1 MTHLITN
8 HSNFGMSVLGRERP
22 AAISIEIKSIDDT
35 SNFDEFPESDIL
47 KPTGNTTN
55 SPYCCLTSALFPP
68 SFGVMFTDQGR
79 GHGEELQVFG
89 CLVSISSAVL
99 GSSETLSHGI
109 WLHAPRLSLP
119 SGWVSHKGLLSYC
132 CLLQ

>member
-8 HSNFGMSVLGRERP
+8 RSNSGMSVLGRERP

-55 SPYCCLTSALFPP
+55 SAYGCLTSALFPP
-68 SFGVMFTDQGR
+68 RFGVMFTNPGR
-79 GHGEELQVFG
+79 GCGEELQVFG
-89 CLVSISSAVL
+89 FLVSSSGAVL
-99 GSSETLSHGI
+99 GSSETMSRGRWI
-109 WLHAPRLSLP
+109 HAPGLSLP
-119 SGWVSHKGLLSYC
+119 SGWVSHKGLLSCC